1 MQVTTG
7 HSSSRSHLLFKI
19 SCLVGAVIALA
30 TFLLIWSYRGME
42 MNDLRDN
49 DREIHARLAKA
60 ILGSSDQPGEI
71 SHNSKPSEIAFILS
85 RSLYGTQNSS
95 AQLFCDDALSVPI
108 ATGGAPFEYAKHF
121 EHPKRYLNQ
130 QHIYSEKG
138 ETTHHLSIWSAS
150 NIDNAS
156 CQLALLTDLTDE
168 AQRIKSR
175 SYQIAGSSAL
185 LEGLLLL
192 SLLWIA
198 RRGDER
204 LIESEKEQSAMES
217 ELFFLANYDT
227 LTHLPNRSLFWE
239 RLDAAISRA
248 DRLGKA
254 VCLVLVDLRGFSK
267 INEESGR
274 TVGDKILVEAARRI
288 QAAARSSDLVC
299 RLGSDEY
306 AVLLEDL
313 DPERAIDAANRL
325 SIAMNRQFSES
336 WDPLSSAPIQYN
348 CGSSLYPHHGN
359 KSEDILACA
368 QSAVKLAKEQNLD
381 LVFHDRQ
388 THQS

>member
-7 HSSSRSHLLFKI
+7 QSSSRTHLLFKI
-19 SCLVGAVIALA
+19 SCLVGGVIALA
-30 TFLLIWSYRGME
+30 TFLLIWTYRGME
-42 MNDLRDN
+42 MDDLRDN
-49 DREIHARLAKA
+49 DREIHARLATA
-60 ILGSSDQPGEI
+60 ILGSANKPGEI
-71 SHNSKPSEIAFILS
+71 APNSNPSEIAFILS
-85 RSLYGTQNSS
+85 RSLYGTRNSS
-95 AQLFCDDALSVPI
+95 AQLFCDDMPAEPI
-108 ATGGAPFEYAKHF
+108 ATGGAPFEHATHF
-121 EHPKRYLNQ
+121 EHPRRYLNQ

-138 ETTHHLSIWSAS
+138 ETTHHLSVWSANNLRAAPCHLS
-150 NIDNAS
+150 
-156 CQLALLTDLTDE
+156 LVTDLTDE

-248 DRLGKA
+248 DRLGKS

-325 SIAMNRQFSES
+325 SIAMTRQFSES
-336 WDPLSSAPIQYN
+336 WQPISDVPIICN

-368 QSAVKLAKEQNLD
+368 QGAVKLAKEQNLD
-381 LVFHDRQ
+381 LVFHDRH
-388 THQS
+388 TT

>member
-7 HSSSRSHLLFKI
+7 HSSTRTHLLFKI
-19 SCLVGAVIALA
+19 SCLVGFVIALA
-30 TFLLIWSYRGME
+30 TFLLILSYRGME
-42 MNDLRDN
+42 MDDLREHDQEN
-49 DREIHARLAKA
+49 HARLAQL
-60 ILGSSDQPGEI
+60 ILGTPKKPGEI
-71 SHNSKPSEIAFILS
+71 VRNSNPSEISFVLS
-85 RSLYGTQNSS
+85 RSLYGTRNSS
-95 AQLFCDDALSVPI
+95 AQLFCGKNTSEPL
-108 ATGGAPFEYAKHF
+108 ATGGAPFEHAKHF
-121 EHPKRYLNQ
+121 KYPTHYGHQE
-130 QHIYSEKG
+130 HIYNEQEKS
-138 ETTHHLSIWSAS
+138 THHLSVWLANNLLDS
-150 NIDNAS
+150 S
-156 CQLALLTDLTDE
+156 CYLTLITDLTDE
-168 AQRIKSR
+168 AQRIQAR

-185 LEGLLLL
+185 IEGILLL
-192 SLLWIA
+192 SLFWMA

-254 VCLVLVDLRGFSK
+254 VCLVVVDLRGFSR

-299 RLGSDEY
+299 RLGADEY

-313 DPERAIDAANRL
+313 DPERAVDAANRL
-325 SIAMNRQFSES
+325 LLAMNRQFSES
-336 WDPLSSAPIQYN
+336 WPPISDVAIHFN

-368 QSAVKLAKEQNLD
+368 QGAVKFAKEQNLS
-381 LVFHDRQ
+381 LVIHDRQ
-388 THQS
+388 NNPA